1 MTSWDVARVRRWLCD
16 AGFGEYAPL
25 FCDQHRVDGQV
36 LLMLTEHD
44 LRTPPINIRVL
55 GDVKRLWLRLQQL
68 QGAAAPRAGSAAWG
82 EPVASLPGSPVRVR
96 RVVPS
101 DSTDSEA
108 VEEAPERERAL
119 LGYATSLRPE
129 RFKAVISMCYL
140 LLVTWITS
148 IVMVIVH
155 DRVPDMKK
163 YPPLPDIFLDNI
175 PHIPW
180 AFGICELIGTT
191 LLLIWCVVLF
201 CHKHR
206 FILMRRF
213 NSLCGTVYLLRC
225 VTMLITS
232 LSVPGAHLKCAPRA
246 YGNMYDKLSQAYTI
260 WHNAGL
266 SIQGVRT
273 CGDYMFSGH
282 TVALTM
288 LNFFIT
294 EYTPRRIYFLHTF
307 TWLLNVFGV
316 FFILSAHEHYSI
328 DVFIAFYI
336 TSRLFMYYHTLS
348 NNNVRAVGVRRQRAE
363 KRQRIWFPLFSY
375 FEANV
380 NGTVPNEFE
389 WPLTLADVRVVVGRV
404 VEWAKARMARSK
416 DEENGAKMSHRPSK
430 KRRQR

>member
-1 MTSWDVARVRRWLCD
+1 MAAPVAQWDVERVRRWLTD
-16 AGFGEYAPL
+16 GGFSEYTEL
-25 FCDQHRVDGQV
+25 LCDQHRLDGAS

-44 LRTPPINIRVL
+44 LRHAPLQIKVL
-55 GDVKRLWLRLQQL
+55 GDIKRLWLRLCQL
-68 QGAAAPRAGSAAWG
+68 QTEGDQL
-82 EPVASLPGSPVRVR
+82 ASPAVPLGSPRKQR
-96 RVVPS
+96 RFTA
-101 DSTDSEA
+101 DSSDSEA
-108 VEEAPERERAL
+108 VEEVPERERAL
-119 LGYATSLRPE
+119 LGYATALRPE
-129 RFKAVISMCYL
+129 RAKAVLSMLYL
-140 LLVTWITS
+140 LMVTWITS
-148 IVMVIVH
+148 FVMVIVH

-191 LLLIWCVVLF
+191 LLLIWAGVLLV
-201 CHKHR
+201 HKHR
-206 FILMRRF
+206 FILIRRF

-225 VTMLITS
+225 ITMLITS
-232 LSVPGAHLKCAPRA
+232 LSVPGTHLTCAPRA
-246 YGNMYDKLSQAYTI
+246 YGDLHAKLQQAYSI
-260 WHNAGL
+260 WLNAGL
-266 SIQGVRT
+266 SIQGVRS

-336 TSRLFMYYHTLS
+336 TSRLFMYYHTLA
-348 NNNVRAVGVRRQRAE
+348 NNQVTRKRADE
-363 KRQRIWFPLFSY
+363 KRTRIWFPLFSY

-380 NGTVPNEFE
+380 HGTVPNEFE
-389 WPLTLADVRVVVGRV
+389 WPVTVAWLRAAAGALVEQLWGRASQLRPAV
-404 VEWAKARMARSK
+404 AAVNGKKPPSARK
-416 DEENGAKMSHRPSK
+416 N
-430 KRRQR
+430 RQRR

>member
-1 MTSWDVARVRRWLCD
+1 MSDSVEEWDVERVRQWLHEHGFSSYTNLLCD
-16 AGFGEYAPL
+16 P
-25 FCDQHRVDGQV
+25 HRLDGSC
-36 LLMLTEHD
+36 LLMLTEQD
-44 LRTPPINIRVL
+44 LKQPPLEIKVL
-55 GDVKRLWLRLQQL
+55 GDVKRLWLRLCEL
-68 QGAAAPRAGSAAWG
+68 QGAGSRPSA
-82 EPVASLPGSPVRVR
+82 VLGSPRKQR
-96 RVVPS
+96 RIAAVESS
-101 DSTDSEA
+101 DTDA
-108 VEEAPERERAL
+108 VEEVPERERAL

-129 RFKAVISMCYL
+129 RFKAVLSMLYL

-148 IVMVIVH
+148 FVMVIVH
-155 DRVPDMKK
+155 DRVPDMKR

-180 AFGICELIGTT
+180 AFSICELIGTT
-191 LLLIWCVVLF
+191 LLVIWISVLLV
-201 CHKHR
+201 HKHR
-206 FILMRRF
+206 FILIRRF

-232 LSVPGAHLKCAPRA
+232 LSVPGAHLSCAPRE
-246 YGNMYDKLSQAYTI
+246 YGDIYAKLYQAYSI

-266 SIQGVRT
+266 SIQGVRS

-336 TSRLFMYYHTLS
+336 TSRLFMYYHTLA
-348 NNNVRAVGVRRQRAE
+348 NNQVKRKRADE
-363 KRQRIWFPLFSY
+363 KRTRIWFPMFSY

-380 NGTVPNEFE
+380 HGTVPNEFE
-389 WPLTLADVRVVVGRV
+389 WPVTREWLASMASAAM
-404 VEWAKARMARSK
+404 EKARHLGVLGGGGKLSVGGGREM
-416 DEENGAKMSHRPSK
+416 NGGGVRNGVRKHRH
-430 KRRQR
+430 RR